1 MLEENAS
8 RGHLSST
15 SSDHSID
22 PGDKYSVFKAVSQ
35 PVVNSIAASPSM
47 ESQDRFGAF
56 QSNDQ
61 PVIKTGLQTG
71 GSPPFQGGVGWNRTE
86 GGSTGEHFQK
96 VIKVMPPALQ
106 LLKGWGHNQSKVCQ
120 ILGCFYFCSDLPNF
134 WHVNNKW
141 IGKHF
146 SVFFSLVFTLFS
158 RNNICKKRWR
168 NNRVLLSKQKAS
180 FVSPSTKEQQRK
192 PLVVF
197 CIGYFLKTKRKPA
210 GKKNTEKRFPSNL

>member
-22 PGDKYSVFKAVSQ
+22 CNDKYSVFKAVSQ
-35 PVVNSIAASPSM
+35 PVVNSIAASPST
-47 ESQDRFGAF
+47 ESKDRFGAF

-61 PVIKTGLQTG
+61 HVIKTGLQTG
-71 GSPPFQGGVGWNRTE
+71 GVPPFQGGVGWNRTE

-96 VIKVMPPALQ
+96 VIMVMPPVLQ
-106 LLKGWGHNQSKVCQ
+106 LLKGWGHNQSVSNFE
-120 ILGCFYFCSDLPNF
+120 LFFYFCSDLPNF
-134 WHVNNKW
+134 WHVSNKW

-146 SVFFSLVFTLFS
+146 SVFFSLVFSSFS
-158 RNNICKKRWR
+158 RNNICKKHRR
-168 NNRVLLSKQKAS
+168 NNRVLLLKQKAS

-192 PLVVF
+192 PL
-197 CIGYFLKTKRKPA
+197 L
-210 GKKNTEKRFPSNL
+210 NLTFFA